1 MKSLKVFCV
10 ILIMGL
16 IVLLVNS
23 SPTQAGTTDTL
34 SVTSGSGM
42 PGTGGHS
49 LEVRLTNSKT
59 VRGVILKL
67 KDNPE
72 SVSVTDMSTASRT
85 TNFKAYKADATDGG
99 TKLLLIPYQTTTNK
113 DITIGSGMIANLVV
127 SVSTEAELG
136 TKTQLQIDSVT
147 VVNSDLTP
155 ETVVLRNGSFWIGAK
170 GNVLTQD
177 GTGIDLFDVL
187 RMIDIVLNR
196 QPPPTPYEIWAG
208 DLDNDGDIDIVDIM
222 DAIDIALAEAAALPK
237 PAAVTSSTSRSTVGS
252 AKIEFSS
259 LPKNFV
265 GSTKVSVDL
274 STSVPIYGLQ
284 LWFDVSSGKI
294 QLGDLQSALAMQG
307 LYVQGHRVGDKLS
320 ILMAA
325 IDGNPISVGQH
336 RVLDLPVNVTYQLDE
351 GEDIFLA
358 RAAAG
363 GANAQPVETFYG
375 QAKTASRI
383 PESFTLYQNSPN
395 PFNMST
401 RISYDVPALEGKS
414 VHVRLAIYNTKG
426 QLVRV
431 LEDRQRNAGQY
442 DVKWDGR
449 DANGRYVSS
458 GVYFYT
464 LQAGELSLTQKLA
477 VMK

>member
-1 MKSLKVFCV
+1 
-10 ILIMGL
+10 MGL
-16 IVLLVNS
+16 MVLLVI
-23 SPTQAGTTDTL
+23 PALTLAGTTDTL

-59 VRGVILKL
+59 VRGIILKL

-72 SVSVTDMSTASRT
+72 SVSVTDMFTASRT
-85 TNFKAYKADATDGG
+85 TNFKAYKADAADGG
-99 TKLLLIPYQTTTNK
+99 TKVLLIPYQTNSNK
-113 DITIGSGMIANLVV
+113 DITIGSGTVANLIV
-127 SVSTEAELG
+127 SVSSEATLG

-155 ETVVLRNGSFWIGAK
+155 ESVTLRNGSFWIGAK
-170 GNVLTQD
+170 GNVLTED

-196 QPPPTPYEIWAG
+196 QPLPNSYEIWAG
-208 DLDNDGDIDIVDIM
+208 DLDGDGDIDIVDIM
-222 DAIDIALAEAAALPK
+222 DAIDIALEEAVALPK
-237 PAAVTSSTSRSTVGS
+237 PVAVMSSPSRPSMGS
-252 AKIEFSS
+252 AKVEFSS

-265 GSTKVSVDL
+265 GSTQVSVDL

-284 LWFDVSSGKI
+284 LWFNVSSGKI
-294 QLGDLQSALAMQG
+294 QLGDLQSALAMPG
-307 LYVQGHRVGDKLS
+307 LYVQGQQVGEKFTL
-320 ILMAA
+320 LLAA
-325 IDGNPISVGQH
+325 VDGNPIPMGQH
-336 RVLDLPVNVTYQLDE
+336 RILDLPVSVTSQLDQ
-351 GEDIFLA
+351 GEDIFLSKA
-358 RAAAG
+358 VAG
-363 GANAQPVETFYG
+363 GASALPVETFYG
-375 QAKTASRI
+375 QAKIASRI

-401 RISYDVPALEGKS
+401 TISYDVPALEGKT
-414 VHVRLAIYNTKG
+414 VHVRLAIYNMKG

-442 DVKWDGR
+442 NVKWDGR
-449 DANGRYVSS
+449 DQSGRYISS

-464 LQAGELSLTQKLA
+464 LEAGDLSLTQKLA

>member
-1 MKSLKVFCV
+1 MKSLNVFCV

-16 IVLLVNS
+16 FVLLVMPVS
-23 SPTQAGTTDTL
+23 TQAGTTDTL
-34 SVTSGSGM
+34 SVTSGNGM

-49 LEVRLTNSKT
+49 LEIRLTNSKT

-113 DITIGSGMIANLVV
+113 DITIGSGSIANLVV
-127 SVSTEAELG
+127 SVSSEATLG

-170 GNVLTQD
+170 GNVLTED

-196 QPPPTPYEIWAG
+196 QPPPSSYEIWAG
-208 DLDNDGDIDIVDIM
+208 DLDGDGDIDIVDIM

-237 PAAVTSSTSRSTVGS
+237 PVAATSSPSRSLVGS

-265 GSTKVSVDL
+265 GSTEVSVDL
-274 STSVPIYGLQ
+274 STSVPIYGMQ

-294 QLGDLQSALAMQG
+294 QLGDLQTALAMQG
-307 LYVQGHRVGDKLS
+307 LYVQGYRAGNQLS
-320 ILMAA
+320 ILLAA
-325 IDGNPISVGQH
+325 IGGNPIPVGQH
-336 RVLDLPVNVTYQLDE
+336 RILDLPVNVTSQLDE

-375 QAKTASRI
+375 QAKTASRV

-401 RISYDVPALEGKS
+401 TISYDVPALEGKS

-431 LEDRQRNAGQY
+431 LEERQRNAGQY
-442 DVKWDGR
+442 NVKWDGR
-449 DANGRYVSS
+449 DASGRYISS
-458 GVYFYT
+458 GVYFYI
-464 LQAGELSLTQKLA
+464 LKAGDISLTQKLA